1 VSRAA
6 PSPDTLLA
14 STLRGA
20 TKPLAFVLAGHN
32 GSGKS
37 TLWYERLADKL
48 QLPLVNADRLTL
60 SILPEALP
68 MWAQKLRDEDARW
81 HKLSQDGV
89 GLFRQLIMAQ
99 RMPFAFETV
108 FSHWKRSADGS
119 WRSKADDIRDMQRAG
134 YFVVLLFVG
143 LTSPGLS
150 VLRVQTR
157 KRKGG
162 HDVPLQ
168 KLLERFYENPSRGG
182 SCRTDCRHDADVRQQ
197 PGCGQ
202 GVCVGAGATQRQGAL
217 RRARSGFRRRSRV
230 ASGLRSLAGQGRCA
244 CIRKKGVT
252 RRKARQTMITVM
264 GRVRRAPG
272 AKGATRHG

>member
-1 VSRAA
+1 MSRPA
-6 PSPDTLLA
+6 PSPETLLA
-14 STLRGA
+14 SALRGA
-20 TKPLAFVLAGHN
+20 NKPLAFVLAGHN

-37 TLWYERLADKL
+37 TLWYERLADRL

-60 SILPEALP
+60 SVLPESLP
-68 MWAQKLRDEDARW
+68 PWAQKLRDEDARW

-108 FSHWKRSADGS
+108 FSHWQRSADGS

-143 LTSPGLS
+143 LTSPSLS

-168 KLLERFYENPSRGG
+168 KLLERFPRTQAAVGHAAPIADMTLMFDNSRGTDKAFALVRAQRKRKVLYDARDPAFSVDPVLRAVADPWLDRVVG
-182 SCRTDCRHDADVRQQ
+182 SAPPRSS
-197 PGCGQ
+197 
-202 GVCVGAGATQRQGAL
+202 AG
-217 RRARSGFRRRSRV
+217 SG
-230 ASGLRSLAGQGRCA
+230 
-244 CIRKKGVT
+244 K
-252 RRKARQTMITVM
+252 
-264 GRVRRAPG
+264 P
-272 AKGATRHG
+272 AKR